1 MEYKRCKPIIGS
13 PEKWLDT
20 RQNQNYNR
28 SVLLHKDF
36 NCNFNAV
43 DGLFSGLPLL

>member
-1 MEYKRCKPIIGS
+1 MEYKRCKPIIGR

-28 SVLLHKDF
+28 SVLSYMRIVILI
-36 NCNFNAV
+36 
-43 DGLFSGLPLL
+43 LTP